1 MLEEE
6 LENKNIFIR
15 KIEQYLQET
24 SELSKV
30 ISSISVTISL
40 DNIMI
45 IIMLVY
51 FIYLKHQNQDL
62 IKRKKQNSYFLAWNR
77 AWKFCGEIFYCVAT
91 STRKISLTLSVC

>member
-6 LENKNIFIR
+6 LENKNIFIK

-30 ISSISVTISL
+30 ISSVSVTISL

-45 IIMLVY
+45 IIMLLY

-62 IKRKKQNSYFLAWNR
+62 IKKT
-77 AWKFCGEIFYCVAT
+77 E
-91 STRKISLTLSVC
+91 